1 MTGRAGGSA
10 AAGAMEVILNP
21 AVVGRSHT
29 FERISHQYALFR
41 QHGDP
46 VADRVQRVQVMGDQ
60 EYAEAEGVAQGE
72 NQLVEGRGA
81 DGVEPGGRL
90 IEKEDVRIQ
99 GERTGERCALDHA
112 AGQLGGKLAA
122 RI

>member
-29 FERISHQYALFR
+29 FERISHQHALFR

-72 NQLVEGRGA
+72 NELVEGRSSY
-81 DGVEPGGRL
+81 GV
-90 IEKEDVRIQ
+90 
-99 GERTGERCALDHA
+99 RTGGGLAVNEHLRSRHHDT
-112 AGQLGGKLAA
+112 GQM
-122 RI
+122 